1 MNRSQARMLWQRI
14 AEGGLTDQESQDT
27 EYLHAWIRGVA
38 LNVLKADDVVD
49 PKKRPGRVV
58 AAVGLSGK
66 PDGYAALRELI
77 NSPLWDFSVQADGV
91 ALEETRGQL
100 IQKIME
106 MARERG
112 VLEGFYADDDTKA
125 KDLIRSLL
133 PK

>member
-14 AEGGLTDQESQDT
+14 ADGGLTDQESPDT
-27 EYLHAWIRGVA
+27 GYLHTWIRGVA
-38 LNVLKADDVVD
+38 LKVLKADDVVD
-49 PKKRPGRVV
+49 PKMRPGRVV

-66 PDGYAALRELI
+66 PDGYAALREII
-77 NSPLWDFSVQADGV
+77 NDPIWEFPVLADGV

-112 VLEGFYADDDTKA
+112 VLEGSYADDDTKA
-125 KDLIRSLL
+125 KDLIRRLL